1 MGFTGGQGGYRGLLP
16 RQLAYGN
23 DYLTLKGVL
32 WVMYFKSCRIYNI
45 ITSVLIVDDSSLQRT
60 IIEDALSDDFDII
73 GTAQNGSE
81 AVEKYEEHKP
91 DLITMDIMMPE
102 MNGVEATRQIT
113 AQNDSVTVM
122 MCTSVEQA
130 EKVKEAVKAGADEYV
145 TKPFESDDLLQTA
158 ISLAD

>member
-1 MGFTGGQGGYRGLLP
+1 M
-16 RQLAYGN
+16 
-23 DYLTLKGVL
+23 
-32 WVMYFKSCRIYNI
+32 
-45 ITSVLIVDDSSLQRT
+45 DDSSLQRT